1 MKKKSLFL
9 SIFLLLINVTVFAQ
23 GTITVSGAVSE
34 AGGAPLPG
42 ASIVV
47 QGTSIGTQTDFDG
60 NYVLNNVPT
69 DGTLVFSY
77 IGYVRQEVAVNNQT
91 SISVSLQVD
100 TQLLDEVVVIGYGTQ
115 QKADITGSIEV
126 VTGDEVSNQ
135 PNANP
140 LSSVQGR
147 VAGVNIT
154 NSGRPGEAPNVQIR
168 GVGSVSNAEILY
180 VVDGVLTNDIQYLN
194 PADIESMS
202 ILKDASSSAIYGI
215 RAANG
220 VIVIKTKKG
229 TLGEARTSVTYDGFI
244 GFQKTTNIPD
254 LVNTEQYV
262 QLFNEKQAFEGS
274 DVRLDANDFDGNTD
288 WFDEILRDA
297 PITTSHNISVNGST
311 EKTRYYLGL
320 GYFNQQGLLD
330 AGSNINSGD
339 DFRRITGRIGLD
351 IDLSDYFTVGG
362 SIAYTDTRNNLANE
376 PFYQAYI
383 APPLFNAFNS
393 DGSYGNPEA
402 VGNFGNPRATLDFFR
417 GKAQGNRAL
426 SNVYAQIKP
435 IEDLQVR
442 ISFSGDF
449 SSSRNFRYTPEFFVS
464 DAQQSPVSNLERN
477 QFENDNWLW
486 ENTVTWNKTIGKH
499 DLTLLGG
506 FSQEERISFRMQG
519 RANEVDFT
527 GDDAVLFLDLGNAD
541 TETVD
546 DQGSKIRF
554 QSFFGRL
561 QYKYDNKYLLNATV
575 RRDGSSSFPA
585 DNNTEIFPSVG
596 IGWVIS
602 NESFM
607 ENSGF
612 NSLKLKA
619 NWGQL
624 GNANVPRGF
633 DVTASAPGVAFFGN
647 EGNQAAVSRSISEF
661 SDPSIFWEIVE
672 EYGFGLEFAM
682 FNNRLSGEVNYFN
695 RETQDAVF
703 RVAQLASSGA
713 TNSELLTNAGSFR
726 NTGVELSLNWS
737 ETVSDDFQYSI
748 YGNLTTINNEITE
761 ILGGSFLNTGG
772 GLFGNPII
780 RLEEGAEVGSYYGFI
795 TDGVVQTEAEST
807 ELGLP
812 QGAFKFR
819 DLNGDGLIGEDDK
832 AFLGSPVPD
841 FTYGFGFALN
851 YRNFDFNM
859 DFQGVAGN
867 EIYNFNRNAR
877 FGNESWDLDFF
888 ENRWTPGSNVN
899 DYPAPNSDQNSSRPS
914 DFYVEKGDYFRI
926 RTIQLGYT
934 LPNAIFGDKPLWE
947 SLRIY
952 FNAQNPL
959 TLFSY
964 NGFSPEINGGAG
976 LTNSNRSANNFIPD
990 NNNPERVVVAAGID
1004 NNVYPLAATYNLGVN
1019 IKF

>member
-1 MKKKSLFL
+1 MKFKSGVLLILFL
-9 SIFLLLINVTVFAQ
+9 LFQMVVFAQ
-23 GTITVSGAVSE
+23 DGIAVSGTVTDDQ
-34 AGGAPLPG
+34 GQPLPG
-42 ASIVV
+42 ANVV
-47 QGTSIGTQTDFDG
+47 LKGTTTGVQTDFDG
-60 NYVLNNVPT
+60 NYTLTDVPS
-69 DGTLVFSY
+69 DGVLVFSY
-77 IGYVRQEVAVNNQT
+77 IGFSPQEVSINGQSVVN
-91 SISVSLQVD
+91 VSLQED
-100 TQLLDEVVVIGYGTQ
+100 TQALDEVVVIGYGTQ
-115 QKADITGSIEV
+115 QKEDITGSIEV
-126 VTGDEVSNQ
+126 VTGDEVANQ

-154 NSGRPGEAPNVQIR
+154 NSGRPGAAPSVQIR
-168 GVGSVSNAEILY
+168 GVGSVTNGDILY
-180 VVDGVLTNDIQYLN
+180 VVDGVLTNNIEYLN

-229 TLGEARTSVTYDGFI
+229 TVGEARTSVTYDGFV
-244 GFQKTTNIPD
+244 GFQRTTNIPD
-254 LVNTEQYV
+254 LVNTEQYI

-274 DVRLDANDFDGNTD
+274 DVRLDPNDFDGNTD

-297 PITTSHNISVNGST
+297 PVTTSHNISVNGSS
-311 EKTRYYLGL
+311 EKTRYYIGL

-330 AGSNINSGD
+330 AGNGINSGD

-351 IDLSDYFTVGG
+351 IDLSDHFTVGG
-362 SIAYTDTRNNLANE
+362 SIAYTDTHNNLVNE
-376 PFYQAYI
+376 PFRQAYI
-383 APPLFNAFNS
+383 APPFFNPINP
-393 DGSYGNPEA
+393 DGSYGTPIE
-402 VGNFGNPRATLDFFR
+402 VGNLGNPRATLDFFR
-417 GKAQGNRAL
+417 GQAQGNRVL

-442 ISFSGDF
+442 VSFSGDF

-464 DAQQSPVSNLERN
+464 DAQQSPVSRLERN

-486 ENTVTWNKTIGKH
+486 ENTVTWNKTFGKH
-499 DLTLLGG
+499 DVTLLGG
-506 FSQEERISFRMQG
+506 FSQEERISFRMQAF
-519 RANEVDFT
+519 ANEVDFN

-541 TETVD
+541 TEEVN

-561 QYKYDNKYLLNATV
+561 QYKFDNKYLLNATV
-575 RRDGSSSFPA
+575 RRDGSSSFPS

-596 IGWVIS
+596 VGWVIS

-607 ENSGF
+607 QNSGF
-612 NSLKLKA
+612 DFLKLKA

-633 DVTASAPGVAFFGN
+633 DVTASTPTVTFFGD
-647 EGNQAAVSRSISEF
+647 QAVPSRSIGEF

-672 EYGFGLEFAM
+672 EYGFGVEFST
-682 FNNRLSGEVNYFN
+682 FNNKLSGEVNYFN
-695 RETQDAVF
+695 RETNDAVF
-703 RVAQLASSGA
+703 RISQLASSGA
-713 TNSELLTNAGSFR
+713 TNSELLTNAGSFK
-726 NTGVELSLNWS
+726 NSGIEASLNWS
-737 ETVSDDFQYSI
+737 ETISDDFSYSI
-748 YGNLTTINNEITE
+748 YGNVTAINNEITE
-761 ILGGSFLNTGG
+761 ILGASFLNTGDA
-772 GLFGNPII
+772 LFGNPII
-780 RLEEGAEVGSYYGFI
+780 RLEEGEEVGAYYGFI
-795 TDGVVQTEAEST
+795 TDGVIQTEAEAT
-807 ELGLP
+807 ELGSTV
-812 QGAFKFR
+812 GAFKFR
-819 DLNGDGLIGEDDK
+819 DLNNDGLIGEDDK
-832 AFLGSPVPD
+832 AFLGSPIPD
-841 FTYGFGFALN
+841 FTYGFGFAIN
-851 YRNFDFNM
+851 YKAFDFNM

-888 ENRWTPGSNVN
+888 ENRWTPGSNIN

-934 LPNAIFGDKPLWE
+934 LPNTIFGEKPLWK
-947 SLRIY
+947 SLRVY

-964 NGFSPEINGGAG
+964 NGFSPEING
-976 LTNSNRSANNFIPD
+976 TSENINRAND
-990 NNNPERVVVAAGID
+990 NIDAEINNPERTVVNRGID